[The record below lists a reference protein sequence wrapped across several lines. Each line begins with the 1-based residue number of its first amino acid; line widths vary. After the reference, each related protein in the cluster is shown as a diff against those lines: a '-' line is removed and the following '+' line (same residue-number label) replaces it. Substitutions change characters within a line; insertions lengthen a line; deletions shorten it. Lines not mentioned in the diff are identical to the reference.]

1 MDTANGAFSTM
12 EAVRVICLLEDYLKG
27 RRITYRGEPSA
38 CTEIGDL
45 ALAYSRVAEVLE
57 HYEVV

>member
-1 MDTANGAFSTM
+1 MATANGAFSTM
-12 EAVRVICLLEDYLKG
+12 EAVRVICLLEDYLAGKQV
-27 RRITYRGEPSA
+27 TYRGIPSA
-38 CTEIGDL
+38 CARIGDL